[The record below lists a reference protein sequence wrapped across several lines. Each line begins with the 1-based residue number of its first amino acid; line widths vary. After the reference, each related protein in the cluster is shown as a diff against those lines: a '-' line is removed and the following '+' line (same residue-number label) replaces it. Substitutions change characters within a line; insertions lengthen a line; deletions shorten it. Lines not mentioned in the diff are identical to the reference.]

1 MGGPALE
8 VYAVILVV
16 LLVLSG
22 VFSSAETAFLS
33 VEPVRLEHARRRGLP
48 GAARAAALLE
58 EPRRLLA
65 AILLGNNLVNT
76 GAAAVGTAIAAD
88 LLAGGSALLAA
99 TVVITVLL
107 VIFGEIGPKSVALH
121 HNMAMVRLYA
131 WPLRGWVRLTR
142 PLVAALDALTHVWL
156 RVVGES
162 GEERPALSMGELET
176 AIDLG
181 RQSGVLEPGETS
193 VLLGALRLSDTQ
205 ARRIMT
211 PRVEIVGIDAE
222 ATLAEAAQRF
232 GSAGFQRLPVAAGAA
247 DRFVGYLHGSDVL
260 AQLGAGRGERLVRE
274 VMREALFESE
284 RASVQRVL
292 DAIRTSGDQMVLLI
306 DEYGDT
312 SGLVTLEDIVELVV
326 GNIRS
331 EMGTGGEPVQVRIS
345 GQQFVEGRRGLTELA
360 AELGVDLAGGE
371 AETVG
376 GMLTD
381 HFHRIPRA
389 NEEADLHGYRWT
401 VVDADERRVKL
412 VSFRR
417 LRSGER
423 AATGGR

>member
-1 MGGPALE
+1 ME
-8 VYAVILVV
+8 VYAVVLVV
-16 LLVLSG
+16 LLAFSG
-22 VFSSAETAFLS
+22 VFSSSETAFLS
-33 VEPVRLEHARRRGLP
+33 VETVRLEHARRQGLP
-48 GAARAAALLE
+48 GAARAAALLA

-76 GAAAVGTAIAAD
+76 GAAAVGTAIAEQ
-88 LLAGGSALLAA
+88 LISGGSALLAA
-99 TVVITVLL
+99 TVIVTVLL
-107 VIFGEIGPKSVALH
+107 VIFGEIGPKSIALQ
-121 HNMAMVRLYA
+121 HNMAMVRLLA
-131 WPLRGWVRLTR
+131 WPLTWWVRLTR
-142 PLVAALDALTHVWL
+142 PLVAALDRLTHLWL
-156 RVVGES
+156 RVIGGASE
-162 GEERPALSMGELET
+162 GATALSLGELET

-181 RQSGVLEPGETS
+181 HQSGSLEPSETS

-211 PRVEIVGIDAE
+211 PRVEITGIDAE

-232 GSAGFQRLPVAAGAA
+232 GAAGFQRLPVAAGAA

-260 AQLGAGRGERLVRE
+260 AQLGAGRGDRLVRE

-306 DEYGDT
+306 DEHGDT
-312 SGLVTLEDIVELVV
+312 SGLVTLEDIMELVV

-331 EMGTGGEPVQVRIS
+331 EMRTGDEPVQVRIS

-360 AELGVDLAGGE
+360 AELGIDLAGEE

-376 GMLTD
+376 GMLTE

-401 VVDADERRVKL
+401 VVDADGRRVKL

-417 LRSGER
+417 LRAAER
-423 AATGGR
+423 AAAGGR

>member
-1 MGGPALE
+1 ME
-8 VYAVILVV
+8 VYAVALVV
-16 LLVLSG
+16 LLVFSG
-22 VFSSAETAFLS
+22 LFSSAETAFLS
-33 VEPVRLEHARRRGLP
+33 VEAVRLEHARRRGLP

-88 LLAGGSALLAA
+88 LIEGGSALLAA
-99 TVVITVLL
+99 TVTVTVLL
-107 VIFGEIGPKSVALH
+107 VIFGEIGPKSLALH
-121 HNMAMVRLYA
+121 HNLATVRLLS
-131 WPLRGWVRLTR
+131 WPLRWWVRLTR
-142 PLVAALDALTHVWL
+142 PLVAALDSLTHLWL
-156 RVVGES
+156 RVVGGS
-162 GEERPALSMGELET
+162 GEGRPSLSLGELET

-181 RQSGVLEPGETS
+181 RERGDLEHSETS

-205 ARRIMT
+205 VRRIMT
-211 PRVEIVGIDAE
+211 ARVQIAGIDAE
-222 ATLAEAAQRF
+222 DTLAEAAERF
-232 GSAGFQRLPVAAGAA
+232 GAAGFLRLPVSTGAA
-247 DRFVGYLHGSDVL
+247 DHFIGYLHGSDVL

-292 DAIRTSGDQMVLLI
+292 DAMRISGHHLMLLI
-306 DEYGDT
+306 DEYGET
-312 SGLVTLEDIVELVV
+312 SGLVTLEDILELVV

-345 GQQFVEGRRGLTELA
+345 GRQFVEGRRGLTDLA
-360 AELGVDLAGGE
+360 AELGIDLSAEE

-389 NEEADLHGYRWT
+389 EEELELHGYRWT
-401 VVDADERRVKL
+401 VVDADSRRVKL
-412 VSFRR
+412 VSFRK
-417 LRSGER
+417 L
-423 AATGGR
+423 AAAQSREQAQR

>member
-1 MGGPALE
+1 ME
-8 VYAVILVV
+8 VYAVALVV
-16 LLVLSG
+16 LLVFSG
-22 VFSSAETAFLS
+22 LFSSAETAFLS
-33 VEPVRLEHARRRGLP
+33 VDAVRLEHARRRGLP

-88 LLAGGSALLAA
+88 LIEGGSALLAA
-99 TVVITVLL
+99 TVTVTVLL
-107 VIFGEIGPKSVALH
+107 VIFGEIGPKSLALH
-121 HNMAMVRLYA
+121 HNLATVRLLS
-131 WPLRGWVRLTR
+131 WPLRWWVRLTR
-142 PLVAALDALTHVWL
+142 PLVAALDSLTHLWL
-156 RVVGES
+156 RVVGGS
-162 GEERPALSMGELET
+162 GEGRPSLSLGELET

-181 RQSGVLEPGETS
+181 RERGDLELSETS

-205 ARRIMT
+205 VRRIMT
-211 PRVEIVGIDAE
+211 ARVQIAGIDAE
-222 ATLAEAAQRF
+222 DTLAQAAERF
-232 GSAGFQRLPVAAGAA
+232 GAAGFLRLPVSTDAA
-247 DRFVGYLHGSDVL
+247 DHFIGYLHGSDVL

-292 DAIRTSGDQMVLLI
+292 DAMRISGHHLMLLI
-306 DEYGDT
+306 DEYGET
-312 SGLVTLEDIVELVV
+312 SGLVTLEDILELVV

-345 GQQFVEGRRGLTELA
+345 GRQFVEGGRGLTDLA
-360 AELGVDLAGGE
+360 AELGVDLSAEE

-389 NEEADLHGYRWT
+389 EEELELHGYRWT
-401 VVDADERRVKL
+401 VVDADSRRVKL
-412 VSFRR
+412 VSFSK
-417 LRSGER
+417 L
-423 AATGGR
+423 AAAQSREQAQR

>member
-1 MGGPALE
+1 ME
-8 VYAVILVV
+8 VYAVVLAV
-16 LLVLSG
+16 LLLFSG

-33 VEPVRLEHARRRGLP
+33 VEAVRLEHARRRGLP

-76 GAAAVGTAIAAD
+76 GAAAVGTAIAAE

-121 HNMAMVRLYA
+121 HNMTMVRLYA
-131 WPLRGWVRLTR
+131 WPLRWWVRLTR
-142 PLVAALDALTHVWL
+142 PLVAGLDALTHVWL

-162 GEERPALSMGELET
+162 GEERPALSLGELET

-181 RQSGVLEPGETS
+181 RQSGELEASETS

-205 ARRIMT
+205 VRRIMT
-211 PRVEIVGIDAE
+211 ARVQIVSIEAD
-222 ATLAEAAQRF
+222 ATLSEAARRF
-232 GSAGFQRLPVAAGAA
+232 GAAGFLRLPVSTSSTGSA
-247 DRFVGYLHGSDVL
+247 DHFAGYLHGSDVL
-260 AQLGAGRGERLVRE
+260 AQLGAGRGDRLVRE
-274 VMREALFESE
+274 IMREALFESE

-292 DAIRTSGDQMVLLI
+292 EAMRTSGHHLMLLI
-306 DEYGDT
+306 DEYGAT
-312 SGLVTLEDIVELVV
+312 SGLITLEDILELVV

-331 EMGTGGEPVQVRIS
+331 EMGRGGEPVQVRIS
-345 GQQFVEGRRGLTELA
+345 GRQFVEGRRGLTELA
-360 AELGVDLAGGE
+360 AELELDLSAEE
-371 AETVG
+371 AETVA

-381 HFHRIPRA
+381 HFHRIPRP
-389 NEEADLHGYRWT
+389 NEELDLHGYRWT

-417 LRSGER
+417 LGGQARAEAGER
-423 AATGGR
+423 

>member
-1 MGGPALE
+1 ME
-8 VYAVILVV
+8 VYAVALVV
-16 LLVLSG
+16 LLVFSG
-22 VFSSAETAFLS
+22 LFSSAETAFLS
-33 VEPVRLEHARRRGLP
+33 VDAVRLEHARRRGLP

-88 LLAGGSALLAA
+88 LIEGGSALLAA
-99 TVVITVLL
+99 TVTVTVLL
-107 VIFGEIGPKSVALH
+107 VIFGEIGPKSLALH
-121 HNMAMVRLYA
+121 HNLATVRLLS
-131 WPLRGWVRLTR
+131 WPLRWWVRLTR
-142 PLVAALDALTHVWL
+142 PLVAALDLLTHLWL
-156 RVVGES
+156 RVVGGS
-162 GEERPALSMGELET
+162 GEGRPTLSLGELET

-181 RQSGVLEPGETS
+181 RERGDLEHSETS

-205 ARRIMT
+205 VRRIMT
-211 PRVEIVGIDAE
+211 ARVQIAGIDAE
-222 ATLAEAAQRF
+222 ATLAEAAERF
-232 GSAGFQRLPVAAGAA
+232 GAAGFLRLPVSTGAA
-247 DRFVGYLHGSDVL
+247 DHFIGYLHGSDVL

-292 DAIRTSGDQMVLLI
+292 DAMRISGHHLMLLI
-306 DEYGDT
+306 DEYGET
-312 SGLVTLEDIVELVV
+312 SGLVTLEDILELVV

-331 EMGTGGEPVQVRIS
+331 EMGTGGEPVQVLIS
-345 GQQFVEGRRGLTELA
+345 GRQFVEGGRGLTDLA
-360 AELGVDLAGGE
+360 AELGIDLSAEE

-389 NEEADLHGYRWT
+389 EEELELHGYRWT
-401 VVDADERRVKL
+401 VVDADSRRVKL
-412 VSFRR
+412 VSFRK
-417 LRSGER
+417 L
-423 AATGGR
+423 AAAQSREQAQQ

>member
-1 MGGPALE
+1 ME
-8 VYAVILVV
+8 VYAVALVV
-16 LLVLSG
+16 LLVFSG
-22 VFSSAETAFLS
+22 LFSSAETAFLS
-33 VEPVRLEHARRRGLP
+33 VDAVRLEHARRRGLP

-88 LLAGGSALLAA
+88 LIEGGSALLAA
-99 TVVITVLL
+99 TVTVTVLL
-107 VIFGEIGPKSVALH
+107 VIFGEIGPKSLALH
-121 HNMAMVRLYA
+121 HNLATVRLLS
-131 WPLRGWVRLTR
+131 WPLRWWVRLTR
-142 PLVAALDALTHVWL
+142 PLVAALDLLTHLWL
-156 RVVGES
+156 RVVGGS
-162 GEERPALSMGELET
+162 GEGRPTLSLGELET

-181 RQSGVLEPGETS
+181 RERGDLEPSETS

-205 ARRIMT
+205 VRRIMT
-211 PRVEIVGIDAE
+211 ARVQIAGIDAE
-222 ATLAEAAQRF
+222 DTLAEAAERF
-232 GSAGFQRLPVAAGAA
+232 GAAGFLRLPVSTGAA
-247 DRFVGYLHGSDVL
+247 DHFIGYLHGSDVL

-292 DAIRTSGDQMVLLI
+292 DAMRISGHHLMLLI
-306 DEYGDT
+306 DEYGET
-312 SGLVTLEDIVELVV
+312 SGLVTLEDILELVV

-345 GQQFVEGRRGLTELA
+345 GRQFVEGGRGLTDLA
-360 AELGVDLAGGE
+360 AELGIDLSAEE

-389 NEEADLHGYRWT
+389 EEELELHGYRWT
-401 VVDADERRVKL
+401 VVDADSRRVKL
-412 VSFRR
+412 VSFRK
-417 LRSGER
+417 L
-423 AATGGR
+423 AAAQSHEQAQR

>member
-1 MGGPALE
+1 ME
-8 VYAVILVV
+8 VYAVALVV
-16 LLVLSG
+16 LLVFSG
-22 VFSSAETAFLS
+22 LFSSAETAFLS
-33 VEPVRLEHARRRGLP
+33 VDAVRLEHARRRGLP

-88 LLAGGSALLAA
+88 LIEGGSALLAA
-99 TVVITVLL
+99 TVTVTVLL
-107 VIFGEIGPKSVALH
+107 VIFGEIGPKSLALH
-121 HNMAMVRLYA
+121 HNLATVRLLS
-131 WPLRGWVRLTR
+131 WPLRWWVRLTR
-142 PLVAALDALTHVWL
+142 PLVAALDALTHLWL
-156 RVVGES
+156 RVVGGS
-162 GEERPALSMGELET
+162 GEGRPSLSLGELET

-181 RQSGVLEPGETS
+181 RERGDLEHSETS

-205 ARRIMT
+205 VRRIMT
-211 PRVEIVGIDAE
+211 ARVQIAGIDAE
-222 ATLAEAAQRF
+222 ATLAEAAERF
-232 GSAGFQRLPVAAGAA
+232 GAAGFLRLPVSTGAA
-247 DRFVGYLHGSDVL
+247 DHFIGYLHGSDVL

-292 DAIRTSGDQMVLLI
+292 DAMRISGHHLMLLI
-306 DEYGDT
+306 DEYGET
-312 SGLVTLEDIVELVV
+312 SGLVTLEDILELVV

-345 GQQFVEGRRGLTELA
+345 GRQFVEGRRGLTDLA
-360 AELGVDLAGGE
+360 AELGIDLSAEE

-389 NEEADLHGYRWT
+389 EEELELHGYRWT
-401 VVDADERRVKL
+401 VVDADSRRVKL
-412 VSFRR
+412 VSFSK
-417 LRSGER
+417 L
-423 AATGGR
+423 AAAQSREQAQR

>member
-1 MGGPALE
+1 ME
-8 VYAVILVV
+8 VYAVILAV

-33 VEPVRLEHARRRGLP
+33 VEMVRLEHARRRGLP

-88 LLAGGSALLAA
+88 LLSGGSALLAA

-121 HNMAMVRLYA
+121 HNMTMVRLYA
-131 WPLRGWVRLTR
+131 WPFRWWVRLTR

-162 GEERPALSMGELET
+162 GEERPALSLGELET

-181 RQSGVLEPGETS
+181 RRSGELEQSETS

-205 ARRIMT
+205 VRRIMT
-211 PRVEIVGIDAE
+211 ARVQIVGIEAD
-222 ATLAEAAQRF
+222 ATLAQAAERF
-232 GSAGFQRLPVAAGAA
+232 GEAGFLRLPVSTGAA
-247 DRFVGYLHGSDVL
+247 DHFVGYLHGSDVL
-260 AQLGAGRGERLVRE
+260 AQLGAGRGDRLVRE
-274 VMREALFESE
+274 VMRDVPFESE

-292 DAIRTSGDQMVLLI
+292 NEMRTSGHHLMLLI

-312 SGLVTLEDIVELVV
+312 SGLVTLEDILELVV

-345 GQQFVEGRRGLTELA
+345 GRQFVEGRRGLTDLA
-360 AELGVDLAGGE
+360 AELDLDLAGEE
-371 AETVG
+371 AETVA

-401 VVDADERRVKL
+401 VVDADDRRIKL

-417 LRSGER
+417 LSVD
-423 AATGGR
+423 TKS

>member
-1 MGGPALE
+1 ME
-8 VYAVILVV
+8 VYAVALVV
-16 LLVLSG
+16 LLVFSG
-22 VFSSAETAFLS
+22 LFSSAETAFLS
-33 VEPVRLEHARRRGLP
+33 VDAVRLEHARRRGLP

-88 LLAGGSALLAA
+88 LIEGGSALLAA
-99 TVVITVLL
+99 TVTVTVLL
-107 VIFGEIGPKSVALH
+107 VIFGEIGPKSLALH
-121 HNMAMVRLYA
+121 HNLATVRLLS
-131 WPLRGWVRLTR
+131 WPLRWWVRLTR
-142 PLVAALDALTHVWL
+142 PLVAALDALTHLWL
-156 RVVGES
+156 RVVGGS
-162 GEERPALSMGELET
+162 GEGRPSLSLGELET

-181 RQSGVLEPGETS
+181 RERGDLEHSETS

-205 ARRIMT
+205 VRRIMT
-211 PRVEIVGIDAE
+211 ARVQIAGIDAE
-222 ATLAEAAQRF
+222 ATLAEAAERF
-232 GSAGFQRLPVAAGAA
+232 GAAGFLRLPVSTGAA
-247 DRFVGYLHGSDVL
+247 DHFIGYLHGSDVL

-292 DAIRTSGDQMVLLI
+292 DAMRISGHHLMLLI
-306 DEYGDT
+306 DEYGET
-312 SGLVTLEDIVELVV
+312 SGLVTLEDILELVV

-345 GQQFVEGRRGLTELA
+345 GRQFVEGGRGLTDLA
-360 AELGVDLAGGE
+360 AELGIDLSAEE

-389 NEEADLHGYRWT
+389 EEELELHGYRWT
-401 VVDADERRVKL
+401 VVDADSRRVKL
-412 VSFRR
+412 VSFRK
-417 LRSGER
+417 L
-423 AATGGR
+423 AAAQSREQAQR

>member
-1 MGGPALE
+1 ME
-8 VYAVILVV
+8 VYAVVLAV
-16 LLVLSG
+16 LLLLSG

-33 VEPVRLEHARRRGLP
+33 VEAVRLEHARRRGLP

-76 GAAAVGTAIAAD
+76 GAAAVGTAIAAE

-131 WPLRGWVRLTR
+131 WPLRWWVRLTR
-142 PLVAALDALTHVWL
+142 PLVAGLDALTHVWL

-162 GEERPALSMGELET
+162 GEERPALSLGELET

-181 RQSGVLEPGETS
+181 RQSGELEASETS

-205 ARRIMT
+205 VRRIMT
-211 PRVEIVGIDAE
+211 ARVQIVSIEAD

-232 GSAGFQRLPVAAGAA
+232 GAAGFLRLPVSTGST
-247 DRFVGYLHGSDVL
+247 DRFAGYLHGSDVL
-260 AQLGAGRGERLVRE
+260 AQLGAGRGDRLVRE

-292 DAIRTSGDQMVLLI
+292 EAMRTSGHHLMLLI
-306 DEYGDT
+306 DEYGAT
-312 SGLVTLEDIVELVV
+312 SGLITLEDILELVV

-331 EMGTGGEPVQVRIS
+331 EMGRGGEPVQVRIS
-345 GQQFVEGRRGLTELA
+345 GRQFVEGRRGLTELA
-360 AELGVDLAGGE
+360 AELELDLSGEE
-371 AETVG
+371 AETVA

-381 HFHRIPRA
+381 HFHRIPRP
-389 NEEADLHGYRWT
+389 NEELDLHGYRWT

-417 LRSGER
+417 LRGPARAEAGER
-423 AATGGR
+423 

>member
-1 MGGPALE
+1 ME
-8 VYAVILVV
+8 VYAVILAV

-33 VEPVRLEHARRRGLP
+33 VEMVRLEHARRRGLP

-88 LLAGGSALLAA
+88 LLSGGSALLAA

-121 HNMAMVRLYA
+121 HNMTMVRLYA
-131 WPLRGWVRLTR
+131 WPFRWWVRLTR

-162 GEERPALSMGELET
+162 GEERPALSLGELET

-181 RQSGVLEPGETS
+181 RQSGELEQSETS

-205 ARRIMT
+205 VRRIMT
-211 PRVEIVGIDAE
+211 ARVQIVGIEAD
-222 ATLAEAAQRF
+222 ATLAQAAERF
-232 GSAGFQRLPVAAGAA
+232 GEAGFLRLPVSTGAA
-247 DRFVGYLHGSDVL
+247 DHFVGYLHGSDVL
-260 AQLGAGRGERLVRE
+260 AQLGAGRGDRLVRE
-274 VMREALFESE
+274 VMRDVPFESE

-292 DAIRTSGDQMVLLI
+292 NEMRTSGHHLMLLI

-312 SGLVTLEDIVELVV
+312 SGLVTLEDILELVV

-345 GQQFVEGRRGLTELA
+345 GRQFVEGRRGLTDLA
-360 AELGVDLAGGE
+360 AELDLDLAGEE
-371 AETVG
+371 AETVA

-401 VVDADERRVKL
+401 VVDADERRIKL

-417 LRSGER
+417 LSRPAADR
-423 AATGGR
+423 AADAAER

>member
-1 MGGPALE
+1 ME
-8 VYAVILVV
+8 VYAVALVV
-16 LLVLSG
+16 LLVFSG
-22 VFSSAETAFLS
+22 LFSSAETAFLS
-33 VEPVRLEHARRRGLP
+33 VDAVRLEHARRRGLP

-88 LLAGGSALLAA
+88 LIEGGSALLAA
-99 TVVITVLL
+99 TVTVTVLL
-107 VIFGEIGPKSVALH
+107 VIFGEIGPKSLALH
-121 HNMAMVRLYA
+121 HNLATVRLLS
-131 WPLRGWVRLTR
+131 WPLRWWVRLTR
-142 PLVAALDALTHVWL
+142 PLVAALDSLTHLWL
-156 RVVGES
+156 RVVGAS
-162 GEERPALSMGELET
+162 GEGRPTLSLGELET

-181 RQSGVLEPGETS
+181 RERGDLEHSETS

-205 ARRIMT
+205 VRRIMT
-211 PRVEIVGIDAE
+211 ARVQIAGIDAE
-222 ATLAEAAQRF
+222 ATLAEAAERF
-232 GSAGFQRLPVAAGAA
+232 GAAGFLRLPVSTGAA
-247 DRFVGYLHGSDVL
+247 DHFIGYLHGSDVL

-292 DAIRTSGDQMVLLI
+292 DAMRISGHHLMLLI
-306 DEYGDT
+306 DEYGET
-312 SGLVTLEDIVELVV
+312 SGLVTLEDILELVV

-345 GQQFVEGRRGLTELA
+345 GRQFVEGGRGLTDLA
-360 AELGVDLAGGE
+360 AELGIDLSAEE

-389 NEEADLHGYRWT
+389 EEELELHGYRWT
-401 VVDADERRVKL
+401 VVDADSRRVKL
-412 VSFRR
+412 VSFSK
-417 LRSGER
+417 L
-423 AATGGR
+423 AAAQSREQEQR

>member
-1 MGGPALE
+1 ME
-8 VYAVILVV
+8 VYAVILAV

-33 VEPVRLEHARRRGLP
+33 VEMVRLEHARRRGLP

-88 LLAGGSALLAA
+88 LLSGGSALLAA

-121 HNMAMVRLYA
+121 HNMTMVRLYA
-131 WPLRGWVRLTR
+131 WPFRWWVRLTR

-162 GEERPALSMGELET
+162 GEERPALSLGELET

-181 RQSGVLEPGETS
+181 RQSGELEQSETS

-205 ARRIMT
+205 VRRIMT
-211 PRVEIVGIDAE
+211 ARVQIVGIEAD
-222 ATLAEAAQRF
+222 ATLAQAAERF
-232 GSAGFQRLPVAAGAA
+232 GEAGFLRLPVSTGAA
-247 DRFVGYLHGSDVL
+247 DHFVGYLHGSDVL
-260 AQLGAGRGERLVRE
+260 AQLGAGRGDRLVRE
-274 VMREALFESE
+274 VMRDVPFESE

-292 DAIRTSGDQMVLLI
+292 NEMRTSGHHLMLLI

-312 SGLVTLEDIVELVV
+312 SGLVTLEDILELVV

-345 GQQFVEGRRGLTELA
+345 GRQFVEGRRGLTDLA
-360 AELGVDLAGGE
+360 AELDLDLAGEE
-371 AETVG
+371 AETVA

-401 VVDADERRVKL
+401 VVDADERRIKL

-417 LRSGER
+417 LTRPAGNR
-423 AATGGR
+423 AADAAER

>member
-1 MGGPALE
+1 ME
-8 VYAVILVV
+8 VYAVILAV

-33 VEPVRLEHARRRGLP
+33 VEMVRLEHARRRGLP

-88 LLAGGSALLAA
+88 LLSGGSALLAA

-121 HNMAMVRLYA
+121 HNMTMVRLYA
-131 WPLRGWVRLTR
+131 WPFRWWVRLTR

-162 GEERPALSMGELET
+162 GEERPALSLGELET

-181 RQSGVLEPGETS
+181 RQSGELEQSETS

-205 ARRIMT
+205 VRRIMT
-211 PRVEIVGIDAE
+211 ARVQIVGIEAD
-222 ATLAEAAQRF
+222 ATLAEAAERF
-232 GSAGFQRLPVAAGAA
+232 GEAGFLRLPVSTGAA
-247 DRFVGYLHGSDVL
+247 DHFVGYLHGSDVL
-260 AQLGAGRGERLVRE
+260 AQLGAGRGDRLVRE
-274 VMREALFESE
+274 VMRDVPFESE

-292 DAIRTSGDQMVLLI
+292 NEMRTSGHHLMLLI

-312 SGLVTLEDIVELVV
+312 SGLVTLEDILELVV

-345 GQQFVEGRRGLTELA
+345 GRQFVEGRRGLTDLA
-360 AELGVDLAGGE
+360 AELDLDLAGEE
-371 AETVG
+371 AETVA

-401 VVDADERRVKL
+401 VIDTDERRIKL

-417 LRSGER
+417 LARPTADR
-423 AATGGR
+423 AADAAER

>member
-1 MGGPALE
+1 ME
-8 VYAVILVV
+8 VYAVALVV
-16 LLVLSG
+16 LLVFSG
-22 VFSSAETAFLS
+22 LFSSAETAFLS
-33 VEPVRLEHARRRGLP
+33 VEAVRLEHARRRGLP

-88 LLAGGSALLAA
+88 LIEGGSALLAA
-99 TVVITVLL
+99 TVTVTVLL
-107 VIFGEIGPKSVALH
+107 VIFGEIGPKSLALH
-121 HNMAMVRLYA
+121 HNLATVRLLS
-131 WPLRGWVRLTR
+131 WPLRWWVRLTR
-142 PLVAALDALTHVWL
+142 PLVAALDSLTHLWL
-156 RVVGES
+156 RVVGGS
-162 GEERPALSMGELET
+162 GEGRPSLSLGELET

-181 RQSGVLEPGETS
+181 RERGDLEHSETS

-205 ARRIMT
+205 VRRIMT
-211 PRVEIVGIDAE
+211 ARVQIAGIDAE
-222 ATLAEAAQRF
+222 ATLAEAAERF
-232 GSAGFQRLPVAAGAA
+232 GAAGFLRLPVSTGAA
-247 DRFVGYLHGSDVL
+247 DHFIGYLHGSDVL

-292 DAIRTSGDQMVLLI
+292 DAMRISGHHLMLLI
-306 DEYGDT
+306 DEYGET
-312 SGLVTLEDIVELVV
+312 SGLVTLEDILELVV

-345 GQQFVEGRRGLTELA
+345 GRQFVEGGRGLTDLA
-360 AELGVDLAGGE
+360 AELGIDLSAEE

-389 NEEADLHGYRWT
+389 EEELELHGYRWT
-401 VVDADERRVKL
+401 VVDADSRRVKL
-412 VSFRR
+412 VSFRK
-417 LRSGER
+417 L
-423 AATGGR
+423 AAAQSREQAQR

>member
-1 MGGPALE
+1 ME
-8 VYAVILVV
+8 VYAVVLAV
-16 LLVLSG
+16 LLLLSG

-33 VEPVRLEHARRRGLP
+33 VETVRLEHARRRGLP

-76 GAAAVGTAIAAD
+76 GAAAVGTAIAAE
-88 LLAGGSALLAA
+88 LLSGGSALLAA

-121 HNMAMVRLYA
+121 HNMTMVRLYA
-131 WPLRGWVRLTR
+131 WPLRWWVRLTR
-142 PLVAALDALTHVWL
+142 PLVAGLDALTHVWL

-162 GEERPALSMGELET
+162 GEERPALSLGELET

-181 RQSGVLEPGETS
+181 RQSGELEASETS

-205 ARRIMT
+205 VRRIMT
-211 PRVEIVGIDAE
+211 PRVQIVSIEAD

-232 GSAGFQRLPVAAGAA
+232 GAAGFLRLPVSTGSA
-247 DRFVGYLHGSDVL
+247 DRFAGYLHGSDVL
-260 AQLGAGRGERLVRE
+260 AQLGAGRGDRLVRE

-292 DAIRTSGDQMVLLI
+292 EAMRTSGHHLMLLI
-306 DEYGDT
+306 DEYGAT
-312 SGLVTLEDIVELVV
+312 SGLITLEDILELVV

-331 EMGTGGEPVQVRIS
+331 EMGRGGEPVQVRIS
-345 GQQFVEGRRGLTELA
+345 GRQFVEGRRGLTELA
-360 AELGVDLAGGE
+360 AELELDLSGEE
-371 AETVG
+371 AETVA

-381 HFHRIPRA
+381 HFHRIPRP
-389 NEEADLHGYRWT
+389 NEELDLHGYRWT

-417 LRSGER
+417 LRGPARAEADER
-423 AATGGR
+423 

>member
-1 MGGPALE
+1 ME
-8 VYAVILVV
+8 VYAVILAV

-33 VEPVRLEHARRRGLP
+33 VEMVRLEHARRRGLP

-88 LLAGGSALLAA
+88 LLSGGSALLAA

-121 HNMAMVRLYA
+121 HNMTMVRLYA
-131 WPLRGWVRLTR
+131 WPFRWWVRLTR
-142 PLVAALDALTHVWL
+142 PLVAALDALTHIWL

-162 GEERPALSMGELET
+162 GEERPALSLGELET

-181 RQSGVLEPGETS
+181 RRSGELEQSETS

-205 ARRIMT
+205 VRRIMT
-211 PRVEIVGIDAE
+211 ARVQIVGIEAD
-222 ATLAEAAQRF
+222 ATLAEAAERF
-232 GSAGFQRLPVAAGAA
+232 GDAGFLRLPVSTGTA
-247 DRFVGYLHGSDVL
+247 DHFVGYLHGSDVL
-260 AQLGAGRGERLVRE
+260 AQLGAGRGDRLVRE
-274 VMREALFESE
+274 VMRDVPFESE

-292 DAIRTSGDQMVLLI
+292 NEMRTSGHHLMLLI

-312 SGLVTLEDIVELVV
+312 SGLVTLEDILELVV

-345 GQQFVEGRRGLTELA
+345 GRQFVEGRRGLTDLA
-360 AELGVDLAGGE
+360 AELDLDLAGEE
-371 AETVG
+371 AETVA

-401 VVDADERRVKL
+401 VVDADDRRIKL

-417 LRSGER
+417 LTRPAADR
-423 AATGGR
+423 AADAAER